1 MKKYPYNLKK
11 KSFSI
16 EQEKR
21 KEERKKGKKQGLNE
35 TSKVQ
40 GMWGLYFAKLL
51 IKLDLVPNLAASHCL
66 SFPFP
71 YFLFKK
77 ERETKCRSSLNISLT
92 HLTNAPNKFIFV
104 LSTLPVQ
111 ILSTRHLPFLKNLKL
126 PQFTI
131 QPIFPLSVLIEL
143 WFHFQSSASPFS
155 PSLSNELIA
164 VGSVRN
170 LSLPRC

>member
-104 LSTLPVQ
+104 LSTLPIQ
-111 ILSTRHLPFLKNLKL
+111 ILSTISHFSKIWSYPNS
-126 PQFTI
+126 QFN
-131 QPIFPLSVLIEL
+131 
-143 WFHFQSSASPFS
+143 PFS
-155 PSLSNELIA
+155 LSLYWSNSDSTSNRQLLPSLPVFLTN
-164 VGSVRN
+164 
-170 LSLPRC
+170 